1 MSRPPVDASDAALQA
16 FVEIKSLLEK
26 VERVADRLA
35 DNERD
40 VYDELR
46 TRYATFTTAQ
56 FEDKTLL
63 EVMLRNVTV
72 RQDLSDRFG
81 GDDGYG
87 RDDG

>member
-1 MSRPPVDASDAALQA
+1 MTRLPVDASDAALQA

-35 DNERD
+35 DNERA
-40 VYDELR
+40 VFHEM
-46 TRYATFTTAQ
+46 TARYASFTTVE

-72 RQDLSDRFG
+72 RQDLSDEFRG
-81 GDDGYG
+81 GGNG
-87 RDDG
+87 R